1 MWFLFVVSS
10 GCFVFSLH
18 NYLFSYNRV
27 ILFCWGGKKNYP
39 HEWYILICPPPPRST
54 VVSLEHLTETK
65 HYSWSNCIVTTYFK
79 HQSCNTQ
86 SYKTCFLL
94 RVGCPV
100 RPNTARSGH
109 LHASPMGAIPL
120 CLFNPFIFLLGFF
133 FGFFGFQVIVVVELN
148 CEIHLAHNL
157 KIKLLKVKCFIF
169 ILFIFNFQVT
179 EAFGPQLYIVV
190 FHCDIFDPKNVSYL
204 ELLWYLY
211 CSCCVTD
218 SGKLCQVIYI
228 HWTLSEQLNR
238 CNLSAQ
244 LITWQ

>member
-27 ILFCWGGKKNYP
+27 TLFCWGGKKNYP

-100 RPNTARSGH
+100 RPNTAPSGH

-120 CLFNPFIFLLGFF
+120 CLFNPFIFLLVFF
-133 FGFFGFQVIVVVELN
+133 WFFW
-148 CEIHLAHNL
+148 
-157 KIKLLKVKCFIF
+157 
-169 ILFIFNFQVT
+169 
-179 EAFGPQLYIVV
+179 
-190 FHCDIFDPKNVSYL
+190 VSGY
-204 ELLWYLY
+204 
-211 CSCCVTD
+211 
-218 SGKLCQVIYI
+218 SGC
-228 HWTLSEQLNR
+228 W
-238 CNLSAQ
+238 AQ
-244 LITWQ
+244 LWNSPCT